1 MIGARP
7 RGTIAFADIETG
19 HITRRIS
26 PGKGEIVSLAAS
38 PDGSKLYFA
47 TGGTIWSIASTGGEA
62 RRVRAGDR
70 VVVDPPGRVLLVR
83 APEPTSMR
91 LFRVPLDGG
100 PETEVRVDPAYSFRY
115 SHLSPGSWNADGRLL
130 VSLHESWFSAPAV
143 LDTRSGRV
151 QPLPFD
157 GNSDYDS
164 MAWLPSGK
172 FMALRTG
179 MRSTLWRFAPSDGA
193 RLPTAN

>member
-1 MIGARP
+1 MAVGAAYR
-7 RGTIAFADIETG
+7 FA
-19 HITRRIS
+19 RIYPTNGGAVRS
-26 PGKGEIVSLAAS
+26 ADPGVG
-38 PDGSKLYFA
+38 
-47 TGGTIWSIASTGGEA
+47 
-62 RRVRAGDR
+62 
-70 VVVDPPGRVLLVR
+70 VLHDQVANL
-83 APEPTSMR
+83 
-91 LFRVPLDGG
+91 
-100 PETEVRVDPAYSFRY
+100 
-115 SHLSPGSWNADGRLL
+115 
-130 VSLHESWFSAPAV
+130 SLHESWFSAPAV

-157 GNSDYDS
+157 GNSDYNS